1 VGQVLNLPYIKKVNF
16 ENMKSMKNIGRRTF
30 LRGLGTSALALP
42 WMESLAVGS
51 KNYKIPQRAA
61 FYYVPIGVVRKTF
74 FPGEGKSSVQRNF
87 NNDNFDAESTRS
99 NMGVGL
105 YDLKLTPTMK
115 PLDGLKDKVTL
126 ITGLD
131 RTFQP
136 GTDVHAQCASCFLSS
151 ASPFSLKHTPYPQA
165 RSLDHIL
172 ADEIGKDTPFKTL
185 EFSCNSHKDNKESIQ
200 FDNISWYGTEH
211 VAPSMRDP
219 LLAYRRL
226 FKSDERS
233 AYKNITDLVLDD
245 ARSLKKDLGYS
256 DQQKFGEYFESIR
269 TIETQILRL
278 DGMKNEL
285 SKVDLDI
292 PMDGK
297 MPRGEYIRLMG
308 DLMVASL
315 QSGLTNVA
323 TFMVGP
329 ERWDTPYL
337 FESLFDKPKSH
348 HMMSHNQGE
357 FVEDLIKVD
366 HFYMEQFAYLCE
378 KMNRI
383 EEANGKTLLDNILF
397 TYGSGLGDGSTHQYS
412 ALPILMA
419 GSGGGRFITGKHLN
433 VSAKSG
439 LVKKVNGT
447 YKTPDGGEP
456 LANLWLTQAKAMGL
470 ELDQFADSTG
480 SISSLLV

>member
-1 VGQVLNLPYIKKVNF
+1 VNF
-16 ENMKSMKNIGRRTF
+16 ENMKTMTNIGRRTF
-30 LRGLGTSALALP
+30 LRGIGTSALALP

-51 KNYKIPQRAA
+51 NHLQIPQRAA

-74 FPGEGKSSVQRNF
+74 FPGEEKSAVQQKF
-87 NNDNFDAESTRS
+87 TNDSYDAGSTRS
-99 NMGVGL
+99 NIEVGL
-105 YDLKLTPTMK
+105 HDLQLTPTMK
-115 PLDGLKDKVTL
+115 SLEGLKDKVTL

-165 RSLDHIL
+165 RSLDHVI
-172 ADEIGKDTPFKTL
+172 ADKIGRDTPFKTL

-233 AYKNITDLVLDD
+233 AYQNITDLVLDD

-269 TIETQILRL
+269 AIETQISRL
-278 DGMKNEL
+278 DGMKAEL
-285 SKVDLDI
+285 SKVDLDV

-308 DLMVASL
+308 DLLVASL

-329 ERWDTPYL
+329 
-337 FESLFDKPKSH
+337 
-348 HMMSHNQGE
+348 
-357 FVEDLIKVD
+357 
-366 HFYMEQFAYLCE
+366 
-378 KMNRI
+378 
-383 EEANGKTLLDNILF
+383 
-397 TYGSGLGDGSTHQYS
+397 
-412 ALPILMA
+412 
-419 GSGGGRFITGKHLN
+419 
-433 VSAKSG
+433 
-439 LVKKVNGT
+439 
-447 YKTPDGGEP
+447 
-456 LANLWLTQAKAMGL
+456 
-470 ELDQFADSTG
+470 
-480 SISSLLV
+480 